1 MMIKYKKPSPAQFW
15 QMAGIVCWG
24 VAAQAA
30 EVPGMSGSMHQ
41 QMENDSRR
49 LLQDNSRRFDAIIQ
63 QQRLRQMLP
72 DSNTMHR
79 PEAAEMGEMDCLRVK
94 GVRLAGIKLLSRKEV
109 ASLGELASDCLNN
122 EELNRYSRAL
132 TQLYLKKGYIA
143 ARVAAEGPD
152 EQGVLIL
159 RVHEGRVEKIVSDDR
174 RSNPATLFPGV
185 LGRPLNIHDAD
196 QGLDQANRL
205 PSSKA
210 TLDILPGETVGGS
223 ILSLRNNKDAPWR
236 LNFNADNTGR
246 DSTGRVQAG
255 VGLSWDSPLG
265 LSDFVS
271 VSAQRTSND
280 NAVRHS
286 RSESLFY
293 SLPYGYWTFSAFASR
308 ADYLNPLQLQYS
320 AVNLSGRTAQSGLR
334 VDRVL
339 SRGQDQTT
347 SLMAQLTHKRV
358 RNYFL
363 DSEIE
368 ITSPTLSVAE
378 LGLSRLQLLSG
389 GVLIA
394 DAGVQRGTRWLGAS
408 APDPRAPDGPNPQF
422 TKWKASLN
430 WFQSLGLPG
439 GPYQLNSALTGQ
451 TSRDYLPGVEQMDVS
466 DASAVRGFRRNTLA
480 GETGWS
486 WRNTLSR
493 RFELAGVGVTP
504 RIGLDGG
511 RVLPHRSVQQWQSIA
526 GASLGLVFS
535 YRKASLD
542 LEYSR
547 PLYKPA
553 GWQQEGH
560 QLFAKLALSW

>member
-1 MMIKYKKPSPAQFW
+1 M
-15 QMAGIVCWG
+15 
-24 VAAQAA
+24 
-30 EVPGMSGSMHQ
+30 
-41 QMENDSRR
+41 
-49 LLQDNSRRFDAIIQ
+49 
-63 QQRLRQMLP
+63 
-72 DSNTMHR
+72 
-79 PEAAEMGEMDCLRVK
+79 
-94 GVRLAGIKLLSRKEV
+94 RLAGIKLLSRKEV

-122 EELNRYSRAL
+122 EELNRYSRGL

-185 LGRPLNIHDAD
+185 IGRPLNIHDAD

-394 DAGVQRGTRWLGAS
+394 DAGVQRGTRWL
-408 APDPRAPDGPNPQF
+408 APARRTRA
-422 TKWKASLN
+422 
-430 WFQSLGLPG
+430 
-439 GPYQLNSALTGQ
+439 
-451 TSRDYLPGVEQMDVS
+451 
-466 DASAVRGFRRNTLA
+466 RRTA
-480 GETGWS
+480 PIRSSPSG
-486 WRNTLSR
+486 R
-493 RFELAGVGVTP
+493 R
-504 RIGLDGG
+504 R
-511 RVLPHRSVQQWQSIA
+511 
-526 GASLGLVFS
+526 
-535 YRKASLD
+535 
-542 LEYSR
+542 
-547 PLYKPA
+547 
-553 GWQQEGH
+553 
-560 QLFAKLALSW
+560 